1 MPPPENRQK
10 GQPSLFGFL
19 GSSNKTEIKERETVR
34 QNQKD
39 LDDGFS
45 DPQTAPSAA
54 EAAGCFQ
61 CGLVWLQLQPQ
72 CCQDWVSVL
81 RELHK
86 LAESRTT
93 KEEIGTDREDGGPEG
108 VTLFLSV

>member
-1 MPPPENRQK
+1 M
-10 GQPSLFGFL
+10 
-19 GSSNKTEIKERETVR
+19 R

-45 DPQTAPSAA
+45 DPETAPSAA
-54 EAAGCFQ
+54 EAAGSFQ
-61 CGLVWLQLQPQ
+61 RGLVWLQLQPE
-72 CCQDWVSVL
+72 CCQDWVSVF

-93 KEEIGTDREDGGPEG
+93 KEAIESDREDGGPE
-108 VTLFLSV
+108 